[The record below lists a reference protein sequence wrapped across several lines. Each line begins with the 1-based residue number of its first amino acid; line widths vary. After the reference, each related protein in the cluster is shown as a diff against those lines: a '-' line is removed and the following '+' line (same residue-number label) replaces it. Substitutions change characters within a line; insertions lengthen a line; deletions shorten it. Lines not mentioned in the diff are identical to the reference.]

1 MRVEIVGEIASL
13 KDRLPAVSGESFEK
27 ASDNRVLANFRA
39 AFSGEVSFFH
49 LQDSIAGFPGQA
61 GEIHGAYVGQFVITF
76 RRLDLNRN
84 RTLYLFLLQ
93 ALQELLKAGSS
104 DALFATLCVTATA
117 TATEEARPP
126 DLSLVLQLDAIGT
139 TPEQAEMR
147 WGSGLE
153 HVQQALLSASRLL
166 AHHLEKTSV

>member
-13 KDRLPAVSGESFEK
+13 KDRLPAASGESFEK

-39 AFSGEVSFFH
+39 AFSGEGSFFH
-49 LQDSIAGFPGQA
+49 LQDSITGFPGQA
-61 GEIHGAYVGQFVITF
+61 GEIHGAYVGRFVIAF
-76 RRLDLNRN
+76 RRLDLNHN

-93 ALQELLKAGSS
+93 TLQELLEKVGSS

-117 TATEEARPP
+117 TEEARPP
-126 DLSLVLQLDAIGT
+126 ELSLVLQLDAIGT
-139 TPEQAEMR
+139 TPEQAEAR
-147 WGSGLE
+147 WDLGLV

-166 AHHLEKTSV
+166 ARHLEKTSD